1 MSSYTSFL
9 QAIFGSHYTLHAPYI
24 YGLHLYC
31 LFVIT
36 LVLSLCVYSL
46 IGYQDICDRTFQE
59 RVHLLRVK
67 YASTQRPG
75 YD

>member
-1 MSSYTSFL
+1 MTSYTSFL
-9 QAIFGSHYTLHAPYI
+9 QAVFGNHYTLHAPYL

-36 LVLSLCVYSL
+36 LTLSLCVYSL
-46 IGYQDICDRTFQE
+46 IGYKDICDRTFQE
-59 RVHLLRVK
+59 RVHLMRAK
-67 YASTQRPG
+67 YASAQRPG